1 MRIFKSH
8 GGLNRE
14 ILLHLIFQFLKQI
27 WYKQNEIYWNT
38 LYCFK
43 TKVYTLILCVY
54 IYLYILSHGLWWL
67 RPQSICLQCG
77 RHWFDPW
84 VRKILWRRK
93 CQPTPVLLPGKSRG
107 WRSVV
112 GYSPWGCKES
122 DTTERLHFHF
132 LFTKCL
138 IVARYSYNYFRSG
151 VFNLGCK
158 FESYEELQNSR

>member
-67 RPQSICLQCG
+67 RPQSVCLQCG

-112 GYSPWGCKES
+112 GYSSWGRKES
-122 DTTERLHFHF
+122 DMTEWLHFHF
-132 LFTKCL
+132 HTFILYIYICVCVCVLCIYLYLYKTLAKNK
-138 IVARYSYNYFRSG
+138 I
-151 VFNLGCK
+151 
-158 FESYEELQNSR
+158 